1 MVRTPTPGRP
11 VRGSTSGRP
20 LMAALDLL
28 GRRWALRVLW
38 ELRPGPLG
46 ARAILGACDGLSP
59 SVLYERLREL
69 TEAGLVAQDE
79 ASRYLLTPL
88 GRDLGEAIG
97 PLDAWSR
104 RRARAPRASASV

>member
-1 MVRTPTPGRP
+1 MTRTPTPGSP
-11 VRGSTSGRP
+11 VRGSTTGRP

-46 ARAILGACDGLSP
+46 ARAILATCDGLSP

-69 TEAGLVAQDE
+69 TEAGLVEQDD
-79 ASRYLLTPL
+79 ASRYVLTRL
-88 GRDLGEAIG
+88 GRDLGDAIR
-97 PLDAWSR
+97 PLDAWSMR
-104 RRARAPRASASV
+104 WARATR

>member
-1 MVRTPTPGRP
+1 MARTPTPGRR

-20 LMAALDLL
+20 LMAALDLF

-38 ELRPGPLG
+38 ELRSGPLG
-46 ARAILGACDGLSP
+46 ARAILATCEGLSP

-69 TEAGLVAQDE
+69 REAGLVEQDE
-79 ASRYLLTPL
+79 SSRYVLTPL

-104 RRARAPRASASV
+104 RWARATR